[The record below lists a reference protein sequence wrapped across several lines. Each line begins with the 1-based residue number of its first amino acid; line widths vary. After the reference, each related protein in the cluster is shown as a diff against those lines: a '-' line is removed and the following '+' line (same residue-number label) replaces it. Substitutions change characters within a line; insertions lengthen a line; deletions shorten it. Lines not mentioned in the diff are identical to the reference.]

1 MKSVKIIAAVLA
13 LAVGG
18 ASMAIT
24 ADAASMAPMMK
35 KHHTMMKHKMKKPM
49 MKMMKK

>member
-18 ASMAIT
+18 ATMAVT
-24 ADAASMAPMMK
+24 AEAAMAPMKKMDHMMK
-35 KHHTMMKHKMKKPM
+35 KKMHKPM
-49 MKMMKK
+49 HKMMKK